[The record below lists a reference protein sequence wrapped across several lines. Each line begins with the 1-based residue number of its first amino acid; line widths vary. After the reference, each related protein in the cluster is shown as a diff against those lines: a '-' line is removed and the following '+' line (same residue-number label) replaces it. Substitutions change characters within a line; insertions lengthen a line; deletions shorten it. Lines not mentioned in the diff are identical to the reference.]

1 MAKIEKTN
9 AMILHEIWVEEVPN
23 SKRRGFLRTFS
34 EGLNIGEQMVRNRL
48 AGTVYSCDYTTLMMI
63 REFERK
69 GICLDKWR
77 EEINKLRAKYGEFNE
92 YGLE

>member
-9 AMILHEIWVEEVPN
+9 AQILREIWADEVPN
-23 SKRRGFLRTFS
+23 SKRRLMIKTFAN
-34 EGLNIGEQMVRNRL
+34 GLNIKENMVRLRMY
-48 AGTVYSCDYTTLMMI
+48 GKVETCDYTTIMMI

-69 GICLDKWR
+69 GICLDKWK
-77 EEINKLRAKYGEFNE
+77 EDINKLRAKYGEFKE